1 MHPVTR
7 RTMLRTAPLLAGLL
21 AAPAVRAQG
30 GKGPEKLTY
39 LFPAPDTLP
48 AFAPFQI
55 ARHKGYY
62 REAGLEPVFQTGRGG
77 ADVAKQVAVGNAE
90 LGGGIGDT
98 PLVVRPNGLAV
109 RGVALLGNR
118 PLSQIIVRQDSGITD
133 IHGLRGKNIGVIAF
147 QDTTYYN
154 LLAVMASAGMRRTD
168 ANIQALGPAGL
179 VQLMGSGGIV
189 AMSGVP
195 EWAVTVERA
204 GVPVNVMAIDRIFPA
219 MAQAILASDRI
230 IAERPAVVRGF
241 VQATLRAVKE
251 IAADPVAAAR
261 TYVEAVPSQAENLA
275 ANEEILRRY
284 ATLIYAVNDRPDF
297 GSFDPARIAAV
308 GRFYLEHGI
317 VQKAVPVED
326 TYTNEFVAK

>member
-133 IHGLRGKNIGVIAF
+133 IQGLRGKNIGVIAF

-219 MAQAILASDRI
+219 MAQAILASDI
-230 IAERPAVVRGF
+230 
-241 VQATLRAVKE
+241 
-251 IAADPVAAAR
+251 
-261 TYVEAVPSQAENLA
+261 
-275 ANEEILRRY
+275 
-284 ATLIYAVNDRPDF
+284 
-297 GSFDPARIAAV
+297 
-308 GRFYLEHGI
+308 RFCR
-317 VQKAVPVED
+317 
-326 TYTNEFVAK
+326 F